1 MMQEYTLGVA
11 RWPERAARER
21 GMTLAEYLA
30 WEREKNQRLAV
41 EHRGDPQWAAFCERH
56 LPVVAERRAA

>member
-1 MMQEYTLGVA
+1 MDYTFGMA
-11 RWPERAARER
+11 RWPHLAAPQR

-41 EHRGDPQWAAFCERH
+41 EHRGDPQWAGFCERH
-56 LPVVAERRAA
+56 LADERRAA